1 MSAIAF
7 GVTLLLALT
16 APAHSTSI
24 SRRDAS
30 VYSTCKHD
38 FAYTWDD
45 GPYTWQEEIVDEFN
59 CIGGKTTFFVNG
71 NHDGCIYSEDNVQR
85 LRYAFEAGHQ
95 IGIQSWS
102 RADLS
107 QLSEADIDT
116 EIQRLDVALIKIL
129 GVRPKFL
136 RPTTS
141 LPDSVASYIQNKW
154 GKTLVGYDKY
164 TDDYSG
170 DVSENIHQFYQ
181 GLAAEGSGHPHIAM
195 SHQTQAP
202 ALDALDLGSAE
213 ALIDA
218 GIKLVTASQC
228 LDLPAYETVGGYGV
242 RDSTWTCDSWTAPS
256 TNPTCAQ
263 RYTVKDGDKTCSNI
277 GSKFGLSGADIYLA
291 NPSLNC
297 DDVWTWTSVCIPPAP
312 TSPPKVDCVQTY
324 NAAQGDTCQS
334 IATKFGTTAEKVH
347 AANTFVTCNDIWSG
361 TPICVPASTGTIT
374 CASTYYSKS
383 GDTCDSI
390 GSKNGL
396 TGTAI
401 KNANTFLTC
410 TDIWAGTPI
419 CIPTGGN
426 TGTTDP
432 TTPTTP
438 TCASTYYSKAG
449 DTCDSIGSKNGL
461 TGTAIKNANTFLT
474 CTDIWAGTPI
484 CIPTGGSNTVTCV
497 SQYTAGDNETCT
509 TVGTKFG
516 LDATAVYN
524 ANKFVGCNDI
534 WKGTNLCIPPG
545 GRDCTNTI
553 RSWPGATCNDIAGA
567 YGTTAENIKFWN
579 SWVNCNDIW
588 TDTYICVSH

>member
-1 MSAIAF
+1 MPLRLAIKLAF
-7 GVTLLLALT
+7 NLGRQSHLYNLFTQYLT
-16 APAHSTSI
+16 PH
-24 SRRDAS
+24 RR
-30 VYSTCKHD
+30 
-38 FAYTWDD
+38 
-45 GPYTWQEEIVDEFN
+45 
-59 CIGGKTTFFVNG
+59 
-71 NHDGCIYSEDNVQR
+71 
-85 LRYAFEAGHQ
+85 
-95 IGIQSWS
+95 

-116 EIQRLDVALIKIL
+116 EIQRLDIALIKIL
-129 GVRPKFL
+129 GVKAKFI

-141 LPDSVASYIQNKW
+141 LPDSVASYIESKW
-154 GKTLVGYDKY
+154 GKTIVGYDKY
-164 TDDYSG
+164 SDDYSG
-170 DVSENIHQFYQ
+170 DLSQSIYQFYQ
-181 GLAAEGSGHPHIAM
+181 GLAAEGSGHPHM
-195 SHQTQAP
+195 SMAHQTQAP

-218 GIKLVTASQC
+218 GIKLVTAAQC

-242 RDSTWTCDSWTAPS
+242 RDSTWTCDSYTPPS
-256 TNPTCAQ
+256 TSPTCTQ
-263 RYTVKDGDKTCSNI
+263 TYTTKDGDKTCSKI
-277 GSKFGLSGADIYLA
+277 ASKFSGVSATDIYLA
-291 NPSLNC
+291 NPFLNC
-297 DDVWTWTSVCIPPAP
+297 ADVWSGTPVCIPTASS
-312 TSPPKVDCVQTY
+312 SPPKVDCVQTY
-324 NAAQGDTCQS
+324 TASQGDTCQS

-347 AANTFVTCNDIWSG
+347 AANTFVTCTDICDGSKRPHLRFDLLFQVW
-361 TPICVPASTGTIT
+361 CVYSQNLSVTNELTIHT
-374 CASTYYSKS
+374 

-410 TDIWAGTPI
+410 TDIWAG
-419 CIPTGGN
+419 GN
-426 TGTTDP
+426 TGTTNP

-449 DTCDSIGSKNGL
+449 DTCDSIGTKNGL

-484 CIPTGGSNTVTCV
+484 CIPTGGTTNPTTPTTPTCASTYYSKSGDTCDSIGTKNGLTGTAIKNANTFLACTDIWAGTPICIPTGGSNTPTCV

-516 LDATAVYN
+516 LSATAIYN
-524 ANKFVGCNDI
+524 ANTFVGCNDI

-553 RSWPGATCNDIAGA
+553 KSWPGATCNDIARA
-567 YGTTAENIKFWN
+567 YSTTAENIKF
-579 SWVNCNDIW
+579 
-588 TDTYICVSH
+588 